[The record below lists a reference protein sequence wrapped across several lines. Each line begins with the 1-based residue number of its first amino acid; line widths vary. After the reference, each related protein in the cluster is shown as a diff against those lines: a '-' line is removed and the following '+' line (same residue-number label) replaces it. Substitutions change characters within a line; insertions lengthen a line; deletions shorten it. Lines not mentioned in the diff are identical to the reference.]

1 MWQDTSLQWFW
12 MPMNHQFLLLFS
24 TPQHPKT
31 SYFIQDLTIIEG
43 NEEYQERDVLLGIF
57 REFALDLN
65 RGRYLT
71 QLGSNQDYS
80 VIHCQV
86 MDDMQTLKVD
96 QGNGFLAAG
105 FYGKIGIRQL
115 VCQQDQKRETRTW
128 WAAAYVFAYDMWVH
142 LKVRHLDIY
151 CRRVVSVVSVTFLAK
166 PFPPLHQL
174 PFDCNKHLNFAL
186 LMLNTSHITKF
197 LKPHVPKAV
206 SSNSPWLVFPK
217 STALSK
223 RMSAWWAW
231 PLQQR
236 QMSKLWFDVM
246 SEVLHVK

>member
-1 MWQDTSLQWFW
+1 
-12 MPMNHQFLLLFS
+12 MPMNDQFVLLFS

-96 QGNGFLAAG
+96 QGNGFLAAR
-105 FYGKIGIRQL
+105 FLWQNRNKAIGMP
-115 VCQQDQKRETRTW
+115 KRPKKGTRTW
-128 WAAAYVFAYDMWVH
+128 WAAVYV
-142 LKVRHLDIY
+142 
-151 CRRVVSVVSVTFLAK
+151 
-166 PFPPLHQL
+166 
-174 PFDCNKHLNFAL
+174 L
-186 LMLNTSHITKF
+186 LMRCEYT
-197 LKPHVPKAV
+197 
-206 SSNSPWLVFPK
+206 
-217 STALSK
+217 
-223 RMSAWWAW
+223 
-231 PLQQR
+231 
-236 QMSKLWFDVM
+236 
-246 SEVLHVK
+246 

>member
-1 MWQDTSLQWFW
+1 MINFYC
-12 MPMNHQFLLLFS
+12 LFS

-96 QGNGFLAAG
+96 QGNGFLAAR
-105 FYGKIGIRQL
+105 FL
-115 VCQQDQKRETRTW
+115 
-128 WAAAYVFAYDMWVH
+128 
-142 LKVRHLDIY
+142 
-151 CRRVVSVVSVTFLAK
+151 LAK
-166 PFPPLHQL
+166 
-174 PFDCNKHLNFAL
+174 
-186 LMLNTSHITKF
+186 
-197 LKPHVPKAV
+197 
-206 SSNSPWLVFPK
+206 W
-217 STALSK
+217 
-223 RMSAWWAW
+223 
-231 PLQQR
+231 
-236 QMSKLWFDVM
+236 
-246 SEVLHVK
+246 E